1 MPWNTTSRGE
11 VFVIDDDARTREAL
25 SNGLQERGYDV
36 ISFADGAALL
46 SYARTRTPACVFI
59 EVDAVDRSGFE
70 VLKKL
75 RSENCPAPIFVTSV
89 HGAIPLAVDA
99 IRNGAFDF
107 IVKPVRISEVVDRF
121 DEAIAEHS
129 EPALTEDVSK
139 LSLYVPGC
147 APLTAR
153 EREVLAR
160 LAIGETNKE
169 IARYLGLSARTIEGY
184 RAGIMRKVGART
196 AAELLRRVFSQGRYQ
211 ARPLQ
216 AAKKLDQNGE
226 STLSEP

>member
-1 MPWNTTSRGE
+1 MPWNATSRGE

-25 SNGLQERGYDV
+25 SNGLQEKGYDV

-59 EVDAVDRSGFE
+59 EVDAADRSGLE

-75 RSENCPAPIFVTSV
+75 RSENCLAPIFVTSAN
-89 HGAIPLAVDA
+89 GGIPLAVDA
-99 IRNGAFDF
+99 IRSGAFDF
-107 IVKPVRISEVVDRF
+107 IVKPVRISEVVDRLE
-121 DEAIAEHS
+121 EAIGAYS
-129 EPALTEDVSK
+129 EWASPDNVSR
-139 LSLYVPGC
+139 LSLYIPGC

-160 LAIGETNKE
+160 LVIGETNKE
-169 IARYLGLSARTIEGY
+169 IARYLGLSARTVEGY

-196 AAELLRRVFSQGRYQ
+196 AAELFRRVFGQSRYQ
-211 ARPLQ
+211 ARH
-216 AAKKLDQNGE
+216 
-226 STLSEP
+226 S